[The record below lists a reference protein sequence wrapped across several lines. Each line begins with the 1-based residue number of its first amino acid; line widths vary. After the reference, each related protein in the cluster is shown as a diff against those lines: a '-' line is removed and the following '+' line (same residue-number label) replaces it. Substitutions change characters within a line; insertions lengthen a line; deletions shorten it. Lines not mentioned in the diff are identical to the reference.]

1 MHDLAF
7 RAFDEDGNCTLKDA
21 NNKCTSTAGCTK
33 CLCSH
38 TMIDEQKK
46 AGYTGHCT
54 RVTNITEYGN
64 NLKTIIEKMKA
75 SPLTTDSKLIFALTT
90 TIPSESEGRK
100 VADLPLYNKAAKE
113 AIKEY
118 NDKAAQWI
126 DKVEI
131 HDLEKVTREKNWF
144 IKPGDVHYGAQGN
157 KELARV
163 VGEKIRA
170 TWLRLREDF
179 CK

>member
-90 TIPSESEGRK
+90 TIPSGSEGR
-100 VADLPLYNKAAKE
+100 DLTDLALYNDAATE
-113 AIKEY
+113 AITTY
-118 NDKAAQWI
+118 NKGVKDWI

-131 HDLEKVTREKNWF
+131 HDLEAETRKFPAWTKKADDNLYFMGDGCALRCKGEQKTRESCGRK
-144 IKPGDVHYGAQGN
+144 DQ
-157 KELARV
+157 
-163 VGEKIRA
+163 
-170 TWLRLREDF
+170 D
-179 CK
+179 